1 MGWANQGSK
10 HVSSGLHSLCFSP
23 WLDFFWW
30 GTAPKRWKKPSV
42 PSWCPLWCLSQQSE
56 ADKGSHLSSVSLAS
70 LYHLSLTH
78 QSITFTYPPPYH
90 CLSSLPFTCHISQS
104 PITDC
109 YQLLSIFYQY
119 GSPAHRLWSCTCHLP
134 SSTCA
139 SSFSWPVLLS
149 QPFAVKMRSL
159 WTIHLVTFCF
169 PSTVRPNHP
178 PTPSLHCL
186 CRVRAHLFS
195 QLSPGCWG
203 LPLIFQDLWRTQQ
216 WGSVFLIFK
225 RICHSELLAVR
236 N

>member
-23 WLDFFWW
+23 RLDFFWW
-30 GTAPKRWKKPSV
+30 GTAPERWKKSSV
-42 PSWCPLWCLSQQSE
+42 PSWFPLWCLSQQSK
-56 ADKGSHLSSVSLAS
+56 ADKGSHLSSGYLSP
-70 LYHLSLTH
+70 LYHLSH
-78 QSITFTYPPPYH
+78 PSIYH
-90 CLSSLPFTCHISQS
+90 LYLPTSLSFPIFSPFHLSHLSQS

-109 YQLLSIFYQY
+109 CQLLSIFYQY
-119 GSPAHRLWSCTCHLP
+119 GSPAHRLWSRTCHLP

-139 SSFSWPVLLS
+139 SSFSLPVLLS

-169 PSTVRPNHP
+169 PSTVLPNRP

-186 CRVRAHLFS
+186 CRVRGHLFS

-216 WGSVFLIFK
+216 WGSLFLIFK
-225 RICHSELLAVR
+225 RICHSELLTVR